1 MGRPLLSS
9 LSEVFLIHLTDIAEG
24 HKIPTPMLETIQGDL
39 YDYPKY
45 YDLVY
50 GSDWKAEFD
59 FLEDCFEHHAEGVVE
74 HLLEPA
80 CGTGR
85 LLIKFADVGYRV
97 SGVDLNPKAIEY
109 CNDRLE
115 RGGHARSTFVG
126 DMCDFRVQQPVDA
139 AFNTINSFRHLGSEK
154 QARDHLQCVA
164 DALRPGGLYI
174 LGLHLT
180 PTEVEPIQEE
190 SWSARRGNLSVLSRM
205 WVIDCNLRRR
215 VETVGVS
222 FDVYTPTRQFRIE
235 DEIAFRTYTHKQM
248 QALLAG
254 IAEFEIN
261 AVYDFGYD
269 IKNPIKIDTK
279 TEDVIYVLKKRGK

>member
-1 MGRPLLSS
+1 MQ
-9 LSEVFLIHLTDIAEG
+9 
-24 HKIPTPMLETIQGDL
+24 ETIQGNL

-59 FLEDCFEHHAEGVVE
+59 FLEDCFERHADGVVE
-74 HLLEPA
+74 RLFEPA

-85 LLIKFADVGYRV
+85 LLIKFAEAGYQV
-97 SGVDLNPKAIEY
+97 SGVDLNPKAIDY

-115 RGGHARSTFVG
+115 RGGFARSAFVG
-126 DMCDFRVQQPVDA
+126 DMCDFRADEPIDA
-139 AFNTINSFRHLGSEK
+139 AFNTINSFRHLTTQQ

-180 PTEVEPIQEE
+180 PTSVEPIQEE
-190 SWSARRGNLSVLSRM
+190 SWSARRGNLAVLSRM
-205 WVIDCNLRRR
+205 WVIDCNLRERQ
-215 VETVGVS
+215 ETVGVC
-222 FDVYTPTRQFRIE
+222 FDVYTPSRQFRIE
-235 DEIAFRTYTHKQM
+235 DQIGFRTYTYRQM
-248 QALLAG
+248 SALLAG
-254 IAEFEIN
+254 IAEFEVT

-269 IKNPIKIDTK
+269 VENPIEIDAR
-279 TEDVIYVLKKRGK
+279 TEDVVYVLKKRAK